1 MIIRVHQSLGLVAV
15 EDPRRADY
23 LKTGHGVLSATEAR
37 LPFLVCNQM
46 SRVCEK
52 ELVHG
57 PEGEL
62 EGNAFCLT
70 TLPSIG
76 NHIATNLVE

>member
-46 SRVCEK
+46 S
-52 ELVHG
+52 
-57 PEGEL
+57 
-62 EGNAFCLT
+62 
-70 TLPSIG
+70 
-76 NHIATNLVE
+76 